1 MKQHTAP
8 CNDCPFLRKQ
18 AGMIT
23 GERAEEFSEALQ
35 RDQHFNCHKTVDY
48 DGSEDGEG
56 RTTAKTRLC
65 AGSMIVTHR
74 HGHHPSQMA
83 RIMGRC
89 GAFKYEDIEQSAADC
104 FDSFEE
110 FIDAHTTKEKV

>member
-1 MKQHTAP
+1 MKQHTTP
-8 CNDCPFLRKQ
+8 CENCPFLRKQ

-23 GERAEEFSEALQ
+23 GERAEELADALERDIHFS
-35 RDQHFNCHKTVDY
+35 CHKTIDY
-48 DGSEDGEG
+48 NNNEDGEG

-83 RIMGRC
+83 RISQRLGLLN
-89 GAFKYEDIEQSAADC
+89 YDEIEQSDADC
-104 FDSFEE
+104 FDGFEE
-110 FIDAHTTKEKV
+110 FIDAHTAKEKV